1 MKIVHVFGL
10 TLGALL
16 APCLHA
22 QVVEFVPPGAVVLTT
37 HNSNDSW
44 AQGRGVLF
52 SPTANLTIDAIGVF
66 QQLRP
71 GTLGLAL
78 SRVHVDNGLIYQ
90 DETLWQGS
98 VASADASALSW
109 LDLTLPE
116 TSLLAGSLYHVQ
128 FSYFGRP
135 YTNFFYDN
143 QNQPFSQGH
152 FTRIDGTEGKGTA
165 NYVMPAVRLNVAN
178 VSPVPEPA
186 TYALI
191 GLGLLGVMRARR
203 TSKA

>member
-1 MKIVHVFGL
+1 MKTAPLFGL
-10 TLGALL
+10 VLSVLL
-16 APCLHA
+16 AQGAHA
-22 QVVEFVPPGAVVLTT
+22 QVVAFVPPGAVVLTT

-52 SPTANLTIDAIGVF
+52 SPTANLTIDTIGVF

-71 GTLGLAL
+71 GVLGLEL
-78 SRVHVDNGLIYQ
+78 SRVHTDNGLIYQ
-90 DETLWQGS
+90 DEILWQGS
-98 VASADASALSW
+98 VSTTGADSLSW
-109 LDLTLPE
+109 LDLALPD
-116 TSLLAGSLYHVQ
+116 TCLRAGYTYHAQ

-143 QNQPFSQGH
+143 QNQPFAQDH
-152 FTRIDGTEGKGTA
+152 FAQIDGTEGKGTA
-165 NYVMPAVRLNVAN
+165 NYVMPAVRLNVTS

-203 TSKA
+203 NPKA